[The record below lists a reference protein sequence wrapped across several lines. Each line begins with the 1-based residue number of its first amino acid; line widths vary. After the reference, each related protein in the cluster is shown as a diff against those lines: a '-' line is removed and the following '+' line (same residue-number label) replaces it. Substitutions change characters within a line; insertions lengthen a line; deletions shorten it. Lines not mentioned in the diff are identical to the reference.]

1 MSRGILNTPGLKPRL
16 PCNMCK
22 TLTLVLT
29 LFALLTPACSVPFYD
44 LDAIAIL
51 GPTVAV
57 DQATQAV
64 ARLGGVIGNGHTIVF
79 DEQMA
84 YCGKTATAETL
95 AVASTMNVHLCPA
108 YRTSSPST
116 QRRAVWHV
124 GVDTQQRRLGGR
136 AGWQWQCG
144 GANGHGCSP

>member
-1 MSRGILNTPGLKPRL
+1 
-16 PCNMCK
+16 MCK

-116 QRRAVWHV
+116 QRRAVWHELPWVTTPPPPPPPPVV
-124 GVDTQQRRLGGR
+124 GSGLSVDTGTLPRKIVT
-136 AGWQWQCG
+136 
-144 GANGHGCSP
+144 GCEPGS